1 MMGIHGNIGFLNKND
16 NYFRDVPIG
25 FCSPDQT
32 FSVDRS
38 EMIETMVERLAM
50 GWGKEFYQ
58 TILGL
63 GCYKKL
69 IKVEYCDLLYITR
82 PGQGFDS
89 AGSRTH
95 GKAGLALCRSSEA
108 SMGRGRR
115 ELAEVSQR

>member
-1 MMGIHGNIGFLNKND
+1 MGGNACFIDGLLVLFPTLQSCGEGFL
-16 NYFRDVPIG
+16 
-25 FCSPDQT
+25 
-32 FSVDRS
+32 VDRS

-95 GKAGLALCRSSEA
+95 DKAGLALCRSSEA